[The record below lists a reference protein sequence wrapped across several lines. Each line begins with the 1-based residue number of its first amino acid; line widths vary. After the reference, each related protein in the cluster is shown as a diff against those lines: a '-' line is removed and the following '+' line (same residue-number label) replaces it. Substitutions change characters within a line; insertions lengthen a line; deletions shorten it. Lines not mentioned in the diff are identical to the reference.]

1 MEDIRKKLNGSLL
14 QLVTFSIDDEEF
26 GVNILKVQ
34 EIIRIMEI
42 TRVPRSPEF
51 VEGVINLRGRV
62 IPIVDLRRRFG
73 LAAIAHDKD
82 TRIIVIELNSLV
94 VGFIVDAV
102 SEVLRIP
109 ADTVEPT
116 PPVAAGVDSEYIS
129 GVGKLQDRLLILLD
143 LDKLLTAEDLHRLN
157 SL

>member
-14 QLVTFSIDDEEF
+14 QLVTFSIDEEVF

-116 PPVAAGVDSEYIS
+116 PPGAAGVDSEYIS

>member
-1 MEDIRKKLNGSLL
+1 MDDIRKKLNGSLL
-14 QLVTFSIDDEEF
+14 QLVTFSIDEEEF

>member
-14 QLVTFSIDDEEF
+14 QLVTFSIDEEEF

-62 IPIVDLRRRFG
+62 IPIVDLRRRLG

>member
-14 QLVTFSIDDEEF
+14 QLVTFSIDVEEF

>member
-14 QLVTFSIDDEEF
+14 QLVTFSIDEEEV

>member
-1 MEDIRKKLNGSLL
+1 MEDIRKKVNGSLL
-14 QLVTFSIDDEEF
+14 QLVTFSIDEEEF